1 MLANSSDTDL
11 KISQVDKYSGESE
24 EEARRWVEE
33 VIGHELEGETLHEQ
47 LKVRISKYY

>member
-1 MLANSSDTDL
+1 MLANSSDTNL
-11 KISQVDKYSGESE
+11 KIAQDGKYSGESE

-47 LKVRISKYY
+47 LKVRISKNY